1 MFNLPATDY
10 QKEREQKLLDYI
22 DQHRE
27 EIVESTGSDNLIHLA
42 RHYWT
47 FLKMRVWSTSKQIL
61 EVPDCCLFAHSIEGV
76 DCIRYVWDKD
86 EHYLECEILNDETKE
101 FFYKNRFT
109 REVWG
114 EDYLPSAS
122 ISDYILDKLTLFVE

>member
-27 EIVESTGSDNLIHLA
+27 EIVESTGSDKLVYLA

-47 FLKMRVWSTSKQIL
+47 FLKMRVWSTSRQIL
-61 EVPDCCLFAHSIEGV
+61 EVPDCCPIARSIEGT
-76 DCIRYVWDKD
+76 DCIRYAWDKN
-86 EHYLECEILNDETKE
+86 EHYLECEILNDGSKE
-101 FFYKNRFT
+101 FLYKNRFT

-114 EDYLPSAS
+114 EDYLPSAN